1 MTTNRTRA
9 VGATGALAMA
19 LVIAT
24 PFIAVKEGKRNNPY
38 VDSVGV
44 LTVCF
49 GETRVPMRRYSD
61 AECLAQF
68 NKALG
73 EDFGPAVLACTPGIA
88 DRPRVLASAISLA
101 YNIGTAGYCRST
113 AARKFNRGDI
123 RGGCEAYMMWNRP
136 PEIIGRRRKERDLC
150 LSGVG

>member
-1 MTTNRTRA
+1 VTTNRTRA
-9 VGATGALAMA
+9 TGALAAA
-19 LVIAT
+19 LIVAT
-24 PFIAVKEGKRNNPY
+24 PFIAAKEGKRNNPY
-38 VDSVGV
+38 LDTVGV
-44 LTVCF
+44 LTVCY

-73 EDFGPAVLACTPGIA
+73 EDFGPAVLKCTPGIA

-101 YNIGTAGYCRST
+101 YNIGVSGYCRST
-113 AARKFNRGDI
+113 AAKRFNQGRI
-123 RGGCEAYMMWNRP
+123 VEGCHAYMLWNRP

-150 LSGVG
+150 LSGAA